1 MQICDNDKKARNFV
15 RGKRRNGPRNGGMDQ
30 GMVGLKREKKGATT
44 GEKERRSVGAV
55 VGAAKA
61 ALLHGAALPWLTP
74 TGGP

>member
-1 MQICDNDKKARNFV
+1 
-15 RGKRRNGPRNGGMDQ
+15 MDQ